1 MRILYTTILLAA
13 SVALAASCFESNPQP
28 APEKAGGPEVMT
40 GDDIGI
46 HQGTGGDA
54 DFDVD
59 EELMF
64 VSAPGDGDTVLVFG
78 EAGSA
83 AGADGIEAEADGAAA
98 GDDSYSLDEDGSF
111 VVLLT
116 GVVGAEVT
124 LKFISSETDEEVTVD
139 LAVPMALD
147 TDDDGKSVWVY
158 NGAAEAEEPSG
169 TPPPD
174 EGYAGAGDFNQSAIT
189 ISLVAQDGTVTVT
202 GTALSVTPLS
212 TVALANLNSLDKA
225 IVQASNI
232 GEFSAT
238 LEAEAGDLISIVA
251 TNPTDHT
258 KTTAPL
264 VLEVPAE

>member
-1 MRILYTTILLAA
+1 MNRAKLCLIVAA
-13 SVALAASCFESNPQP
+13 AALLAASCFESNPQP
-28 APEKAGGPEVMT
+28 APEKAGGAEVVT
-40 GDDIGI
+40 GMDT
-46 HQGTGGDA
+46 GTHGGPGA

-64 VSAPGDGDTVLVFG
+64 VSAPGEGDTVLVFG

-83 AGADGIEAEADGAAA
+83 AGADGIEAEAEGAAEEDGAF
-98 GDDSYSLDEDGSF
+98 SLDDDGSF

-116 GVVGAEVT
+116 GVVGTEVN
-124 LKFISSETDEEVTVD
+124 LKFTFPEMDEEVLVN
-139 LAVPMALD
+139 LAVPVAMD
-147 TDDDGKSVWVY
+147 TDDDGNSVWVF
-158 NGAAEAEEPSG
+158 NGAADAEEPSG

-212 TVALANLNSLDKA
+212 TIALANLASLDKT
-225 IVQASNI
+225 IVQATNI

-238 LEAEAGDLISIVA
+238 LTAEAGDLISIVA
-251 TNPTDHT
+251 TNPTDHS

-264 VLEVPAE
+264 VLQVPSE